1 MKDGMLGFAS
11 FSVMSIIRA
20 SITDVNTF
28 GAIMKGIILAGGLG
42 TRLYPATRSISKQ
55 LLPVYDKPMIYY
67 PICTLMQAGIR
78 DILIITTPHELPM
91 FKELLGD
98 GAQWGI
104 SLSYIPQPRPE
115 GIAQAFVLGEDFIGQ
130 DSVSLVL
137 GDNILY
143 GDNLSERL
151 SHAAQL
157 KTGATIFGYYVSDP
171 ERYGVIV
178 FDKANQPIDIIEKPT
193 SFVSH
198 YAVIGLYFYD
208 NDVIQI
214 AKTLKPSARGEL
226 EITDVNRHYLQHKKL
241 QVEKISRG
249 TAWLDTGTHKSLL
262 DAANFIYVLEQ
273 RQGLKIGSPEEVAWR
288 TGLIS
293 TEQLQRLAGS
303 QLKSGYGEYLLNLI
317 E

>member
-1 MKDGMLGFAS
+1 
-11 FSVMSIIRA
+11 
-20 SITDVNTF
+20 
-28 GAIMKGIILAGGLG
+28 MKGIILAGGLG

-91 FKELLGD
+91 FQELLSD
-98 GAQWGI
+98 GSQWGI
-104 SLSYIPQPRPE
+104 SLSYASQPRPE
-115 GIAQAFVLGEDFIGQ
+115 GIAQAFIIAEHFIGQ
-130 DSVSLVL
+130 DSVCLIL

-143 GDNLSERL
+143 GDSLSDRL
-151 SHAAQL
+151 RHAAAQPS
-157 KTGATIFGYYVSDP
+157 GATIFGYYVSDP

-178 FDKANQPIDIIEKPT
+178 FDKAQQPVDIIEKPAA
-193 SFVSH
+193 FVSH

-208 NDVIQI
+208 NDVIRI
-214 AKTLKPSARGEL
+214 AKGLKPSARGEL
-226 EITDVNRHYLQHKKL
+226 EITDVNRHYLKQNKL
-241 QVEKISRG
+241 QVEKIGRG

-288 TGLIS
+288 TGLI
-293 TEQLQRLAGS
+293 TIDQLEKLAAT
-303 QLKSGYGEYLLNLI
+303 QVKSGYGEYLLDLV

>member
-1 MKDGMLGFAS
+1 
-11 FSVMSIIRA
+11 
-20 SITDVNTF
+20 
-28 GAIMKGIILAGGLG
+28 MKGIILAGGLG

-67 PICTLMQAGIR
+67 PICTLMQAGIC

-91 FKELLGD
+91 FQDLLGN
-98 GAQWGI
+98 GSQWGI
-104 SLSYIPQPRPE
+104 SLSYAPQPRPE
-115 GIAQAFVLGEDFIGQ
+115 GIAQAFLIGESFIAK
-130 DSVSLVL
+130 DSVCLIL

-143 GDNLSERL
+143 GDGLTEKLR
-151 SHAAQL
+151 HAVEQ
-157 KTGATIFGYYVSDP
+157 KSGATIFGYYVSDP

-178 FDKANQPIDIIEKPT
+178 FDKHGRPADIIEKPT
-193 SFVSH
+193 TFVSH

-208 NDVIQI
+208 NHVIEI
-214 AKTLKPSARGEL
+214 AKHLKPSPRGEL
-226 EITDVNRHYLQHKKL
+226 EITDVNRHYLQQQKL
-241 QVEKISRG
+241 HVEKFGRG

-288 TGLIS
+288 TGLIAADQFTSLAS
-293 TEQLQRLAGS
+293 TQI
-303 QLKSGYGEYLLNLI
+303 KSGYGEYLLDLV